1 MEIVISSY
9 KACGNGY
16 FRKLKNGN
24 LYFYLEKSIFPVPET
39 VISAIGKLYFLIKL
53 LNPLSDKD
61 FRANFNPYNSI
72 IIDIKKNYY
81 NRTGIKIA
89 FFFLSLK

>member
-1 MEIVISSY
+1 MLSAP
-9 KACGNGY
+9 K
-16 FRKLKNGN
+16 
-24 LYFYLEKSIFPVPET
+24 T
-39 VISAIGKLYFLIKL
+39 VISATGSLYFLIKL
-53 LNPLSDKD
+53 LNPLSGKD
-61 FRANFNPYNSI
+61 FRAKFNPYNSI